1 MENKKILNRIILFFS
16 ALIIITF
23 SVFYKD
29 LIAITVD
36 NKWIKILYFIVIYLS
51 IACTAVGLIISLAC
65 GFKDEYDIIWFVQFL
80 NLCAFLLTTITAFL
94 FAFYTSTAINLVY
107 LFFCLEYFLLNS
119 INIIIQTICNFKFF
133 KKDLKSVFTNGE
145 PDKSYR
151 YGLEKDIEVESG
163 LEKSK
168 AEKYD
173 LLKDNINEL
182 EKEPQDEEIN
192 VDSLVKEE
200 DITNN
205 ENTINAMNED
215 SAKTSQEDALISVEN
230 DIELDNSADESYN
243 KEYSSKNEFEEI
255 SNKEAKELSDTI
267 TFIEDEDLTSEQKRI
282 DEIQEDVDKIIKENK
297 KKKTKN
303 KDKNTNLKKEI
314 FESDNNVS
322 YNPDVKNK
330 VSLNLSDGEEHILT
344 YNEIDDSIKDE
355 DIDEKNLPKDDFA
368 NLEES
373 APDAV
378 LNAQNENSE
387 IEKKEKKAEAKL
399 KEKETKASKISIL
412 NKFISR

>member
-65 GFKDEYDIIWFVQFL
+65 GFKDEYGIIWFVQFL

-344 YNEIDDSIKDE
+344 YNEIDDNIKDE

-368 NLEES
+368 NLKES

>member
-80 NLCAFLLTTITAFL
+80 NLCAFLLTSITALL

-119 INIIIQTICNFKFF
+119 INIIVQTICNFKFF
-133 KKDLKSVFTNGE
+133 KKDIKSVFMNGE

-151 YGLEKDIEVESG
+151 YGLEKDIEVEGG

-322 YNPDVKNK
+322 YNPDVKNN

>member
-80 NLCAFLLTTITAFL
+80 NLCAFLLTSITALL

-119 INIIIQTICNFKFF
+119 INIIVQTICNFKFF
-133 KKDLKSVFTNGE
+133 KKDLKSVFMNGE
-145 PDKSYR
+145 TDKSYR

-200 DITNN
+200 DVTNN

-215 SAKTSQEDALISVEN
+215 SAKTSQEDALISVESDIELDN
-230 DIELDNSADESYN
+230 SSDIELDNSADESYN
-243 KEYSSKNEFEEI
+243 KEYSSENEFEEI

-267 TFIEDEDLTSEQKRI
+267 TFIEDEIRT
-282 DEIQEDVDKIIKENK
+282 K
-297 KKKTKN
+297 KN
-303 KDKNTNLKKEI
+303 WW
-314 FESDNNVS
+314 
-322 YNPDVKNK
+322 
-330 VSLNLSDGEEHILT
+330 
-344 YNEIDDSIKDE
+344 DS
-355 DIDEKNLPKDDFA
+355 
-368 NLEES
+368 
-373 APDAV
+373 
-378 LNAQNENSE
+378 
-387 IEKKEKKAEAKL
+387 
-399 KEKETKASKISIL
+399 
-412 NKFISR
+412 RRCW